1 MSMNKFRLALLQLA
15 VNSNKAENLEKTSR
29 KIREAASEGAKMVV
43 LPECFGFPNAA
54 PNFPK
59 YAETIPGESSEMM
72 SRSAKENQVYLIGG
86 SMSESD
92 NGKIYSTC
100 LVYGPDGSML
110 AKHRKIH
117 LFGFNI
123 PGKIRFSET
132 DFITSGNR
140 LTTFNTP
147 FCKVG
152 VGVCFDMCFAYMAEA
167 YGQLGCKLLVYP
179 GAFDTITGPTYWEVI
194 QRTRAIDNQV
204 YVATAS
210 PSRDESASYVNWGH
224 SMLVDPSGTVVQ
236 SAGSG
241 EELVLADVDLDQID
255 EAANKF
261 PINKE
266 KKNDIYNLVINKGL
280 GTIVVSS

>member
-15 VNSNKAENLEKTSR
+15 VNSNKAENLEKASR
-29 KIREAASEGAKMVV
+29 KIREAASKGAKMVV

-86 SMSESD
+86 CMSESD
-92 NGKIYSTC
+92 NGKFYSTC

-117 LFGFNI
+117 LYGFNI
-123 PGKIRFSET
+123 PGKIMFSEA
-132 DFITSGNR
+132 DFITRGNR

-147 FCKVG
+147 LCKVG

-179 GAFDTITGPTYWEVI
+179 GAFDTITGPSYWEML
-194 QRTRAIDNQV
+194 QKARAFDNQV

-236 SAGSG
+236 SAKSG

-280 GTIVVSS
+280 GSIVVAS

>member
-1 MSMNKFRLALLQLA
+1 MAMNKFRIALLQLA
-15 VNSNKAENLEKTSR
+15 VNSNKAENLEKASR
-29 KIREAASEGAKMVV
+29 KIREAASKGAKMVV

-54 PNFPK
+54 PKFPK
-59 YAETIPGESSEMM
+59 YAEMIPGESSEMM

-86 SMSESD
+86 CISESD

-117 LFGFNI
+117 LYGFNI
-123 PGKIRFSET
+123 PGKIRFSEA
-132 DFITSGNR
+132 DFIASGNR

-152 VGVCFDMCFAYMAEA
+152 VGVCFDMFFAYMAEA

-179 GAFDTITGPTYWEVI
+179 GANDMISGPAYWEVI
-194 QRTRAIDNQV
+194 QRARAIDNQV

-210 PSRDESASYVNWGH
+210 PSRDESASNVNWGH
-224 SMLVDPSGTVVQ
+224 SMLVDPNGTVVQ
-236 SAGSG
+236 SAGIG

-255 EAANKF
+255 EAANKL
-261 PINKE
+261 PVNTE
-266 KKNDIYNLVINKGL
+266 KKNDIYNVVINRDL
-280 GTIVVSS
+280 GSIVVES